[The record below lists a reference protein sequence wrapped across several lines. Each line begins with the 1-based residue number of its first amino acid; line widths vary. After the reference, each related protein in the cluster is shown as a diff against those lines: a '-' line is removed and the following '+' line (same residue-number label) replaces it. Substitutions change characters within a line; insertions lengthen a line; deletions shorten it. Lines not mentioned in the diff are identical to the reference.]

1 MRNSGSAILALAL
14 GTVVTLASASLAA
27 TDDSWEEKDSG
38 SAAGGAGAGGG
49 SEGGGGGD
57 GSQPSSPGA
66 GDNAPAGDAA
76 VDPSADTPPGVGLEA
91 GPDNPAQGAGGPQG
105 PPTGGS
111 PTDEQNF
118 QKAREEKAAR
128 PTREQL
134 EQELN
139 ERIRLGAKGGSPNEG
154 RSLTID
160 EALDL
165 MAKGTR
171 VTPSNSTRFHE
182 QVFANLEERLGK
194 EASGNTPPAFT
205 VGDGIRID
213 FNSMTPAQ
221 QQRFRELFKQQNPQR

>member
-1 MRNSGSAILALAL
+1 MRNSRSAILALAL
-14 GTVVTLASASLAA
+14 GTVVTLASLPFAA

-38 SAAGGAGAGGG
+38 SAAGGTGGGGAGGG
-49 SEGGGGGD
+49 GDGDEG
-57 GSQPSSPGA
+57 GSQPSSPGVE
-66 GDNAPAGDAA
+66 APGGAAA

-134 EQELN
+134 EKELN
-139 ERIRLGAKGGSPNEG
+139 ERIRLGARGGSPNEG

-171 VTPSNSTRFHE
+171 VTPSSSTRFHE
-182 QVFANLEERLGK
+182 QVFANLEERLGR

-213 FNSMTPAQ
+213 LNSMTPAQ
-221 QQRFRELFKQQNPQR
+221 QQRFRELFKQQNPQK